1 MICFELSLSLSL
13 VSFLSHT
20 RNVRNGRSEWDVYVM
35 DCIEMNLSINIVA
48 NYMSILNIVQAMDNG
63 RL

>member
-13 VSFLSHT
+13 VSSLSHT